1 VLLKGR
7 RLQWV
12 LNYTGPNDYDLFQ
25 MDENYF
31 YRAPVRGGQKGE
43 EVKVPHKSDKKGFHA
58 VQILVSSSE
67 IVHQL
72 REGQNWVP
80 LDKWSPPGKD
90 ATAGKFGFYI
100 TGNDQIALSN
110 FNHYADLNPR

>member
-1 VLLKGR
+1 
-7 RLQWV
+7 
-12 LNYTGPNDYDLFQ
+12 
-25 MDENYF
+25 
-31 YRAPVRGGQKGE
+31 
-43 EVKVPHKSDKKGFHA
+43 
-58 VQILVSSSE
+58 
-67 IVHQL
+67 L

-100 TGNDQIALSN
+100 PGNDQIALSN